1 MYSFY
6 SGPAEYTLDGMLE
19 ATAFGQL
26 MRSRLLADLREDKA
40 WTYSIKSH
48 CALNPGVSPG

>member
-1 MYSFY
+1 MANPQAMVYSFY

-26 MRSRLLADLREDKA
+26 TAQPPA
-40 WTYSIKSH
+40 
-48 CALNPGVSPG
+48 G